1 MKMSS
6 SMLKKRKTIENIK
19 QKKSPIICLTA
30 YTKPIAQIVDDFA
43 DIILVGDSV
52 GPVLYGYKTT
62 REVSIDI
69 MINHGKAVVS
79 STNKAF
85 IVIDMPFGTYEYSKE
100 KAFKN
105 AKKIIDETGANAI
118 KLEGGGKKIAE
129 TVKYLVSKNILVVG
143 HLGGLP
149 QSIKEGESFKIYG
162 RTDKEKKQINK
173 NLTLLEDAGV
183 LAIVIESTIG
193 SLAKQISEKSK
204 IPTIGIGASSFC
216 SGQILVTE
224 DIIGLSNFDAK
235 FLKKFCDLNKIIRNA
250 VKLFADDV
258 RKKKY
263 PQTFHEY
270 K

>member
-1 MKMSS
+1 
-6 SMLKKRKTIENIK
+6 ML
-19 QKKSPIICLTA
+19 
-30 YTKPIAQIVDDFA
+30 A
-43 DIILVGDSV
+43 DGLERVIFL
-52 GPVLYGYKTT
+52 
-62 REVSIDI
+62 
-69 MINHGKAVVS
+69 H
-79 STNKAF
+79 AF
-85 IVIDMPFGTYEYSKE
+85 FSRTQCAWLS
-100 KAFKN
+100 
-105 AKKIIDETGANAI
+105 
-118 KLEGGGKKIAE
+118 
-129 TVKYLVSKNILVVG
+129 G

-250 VKLFADDV
+250 VKSFADDV
-258 RKKKY
+258 KKKKY
-263 PQTFHEY
+263 PQSFHEY